1 MIIPPSKLWGISA
14 RVFSGE
20 VKAPFFFSR
29 MGHHGPKRGVIW
41 AQRHSPPPFSP
52 LEDVTRLQHS
62 SQLDLVPFGIWG
74 EFTGEVYW
82 TAKNEVK
89 RRRHRGG
96 DKNYALANSEMQRK
110 ISHFNLVRGWST
122 LWFARHKRQLF
133 PEHPKRPLLAHPR
146 YSLFPYTHIQAWEK
160 QTRRCPPLLPASPF
174 PL

>member
-1 MIIPPSKLWGISA
+1 MGNLGAIFLRRSESAIFLFANGPP
-14 RVFSGE
+14 R
-20 VKAPFFFSR
+20 
-29 MGHHGPKRGVIW
+29 PKKRCDLGT
-41 AQRHSPPPFSP
+41 AAFPPPFSP
-52 LEDVTRLQHS
+52 LEDVTRLQHRS
-62 SQLDLVPFGIWG
+62 RVHLVPFGIWG

-96 DKNYALANSEMQRK
+96 DKNYVLANSEMQRK

-174 PL
+174 LL